1 MSGRTLL
8 ILGMFFSFLSAR
20 KTLVYQKQKISCFL
34 LLVCF
39 DLFQCMD
46 ARCACPN
53 CPQKA
58 SRFVYVFV
66 LPINVMSFSWYKMF
80 MYLLLNPFAP
90 ELGVKGR
97 CGSTSIVPLMMQSV
111 LTVRTTL
118 LGQNSLITF
127 KARFWQ
133 TCFGIMLYRKFR
145 KIKPLLFKI
154 IIILLIIIIYNI
166 SIAMFYLFQILSSLL
181 MSPYFFLDVLY
192 VHELPSEHNLC
203 KVSSI
208 ECYHKISKQV
218 F

>member
-1 MSGRTLL
+1 MIAKAERNNVASICTLL
-8 ILGMFFSFLSAR
+8 PTRTKQLS
-20 KTLVYQKQKISCFL
+20 
-34 LLVCF
+34 
-39 DLFQCMD
+39 
-46 ARCACPN
+46 
-53 CPQKA
+53 
-58 SRFVYVFV
+58 
-66 LPINVMSFSWYKMF
+66 
-80 MYLLLNPFAP
+80 
-90 ELGVKGR
+90 
-97 CGSTSIVPLMMQSV
+97 
-111 LTVRTTL
+111 TL

-208 ECYHKISKQV
+208 ECYRKIFKTGFLTYQV
-218 F
+218 YD